1 MNERKWADEYEEH
14 RIEPRPGERITFD
27 NTYGKVRLDEI
38 RHHPPR
44 RRQGA
49 LHQRPRP
56 LDLRGRRHRQPE
68 HVGRARVTIHY
79 DMPEAEYHA
88 RPELSSTGARRIL
101 DSPARFRY
109 YEDHPTKPTP
119 AMLVGSAT
127 HTKILGVG
135 SPFITYPDE
144 HLTPSKNI
152 STSKATV
159 AWVAEQ
165 EAAGVIVLSA
175 ADARRVD
182 RMAEAVL
189 AEPEARAILERITG
203 REVTI
208 IQEVDGVP
216 VRARFDIYGDGEAAD
231 LKTGRDASPRFNKS
245 VAAFGYHLQTRFYD
259 DAYYAETGER
269 LRSFPL
275 IVVESAPP
283 HLVGVYD
290 LDFMY
295 EQTAAE
301 KCAEARRIWQA
312 CTVSGVWP
320 AYGRRTLTAPPWVVI
335 EDDEEDIKI

>member
-1 MNERKWADEYEEH
+1 MIDYS
-14 RIEPRPGERITFD
+14 
-27 NTYGKVRLDEI
+27 
-38 RHHPPR
+38 
-44 RRQGA
+44 
-49 LHQRPRP
+49 
-56 LDLRGRRHRQPE
+56 
-68 HVGRARVTIHY
+68 
-79 DMPEAEYHA
+79 MPEAEYHA

-109 YEDHPTKPTP
+109 YEDNPQPHKAVFDLGT
-119 AMLVGSAT
+119 AA

-135 SPFITYPDE
+135 ASIIECPAE
-144 HLTPSKNI
+144 HLTASGNV

-159 AWVAEQ
+159 AWEQ
-165 EAAGVIVLSA
+165 EQRAGGLIPITSK
-175 ADARRVD
+175 DALRVD

-189 AEPEARAILERITG
+189 AEPEARQILERITG

-245 VAAFGYHLQTRFYD
+245 VASFGYHLQRRWYD

-275 IVVESAPP
+275 IVVESAEP

-335 EDDEEDIKI
+335 EDDEELELKL

>member
-1 MNERKWADEYEEH
+1 M
-14 RIEPRPGERITFD
+14 I
-27 NTYGKVRLDEI
+27 
-38 RHHPPR
+38 
-44 RRQGA
+44 
-49 LHQRPRP
+49 
-56 LDLRGRRHRQPE
+56 
-68 HVGRARVTIHY
+68 IHGMS
-79 DMPEAEYHA
+79 DHEYHNL
-88 RPELSSTGARRIL
+88 RPELSSTGARRLL

-109 YEDHPTKPTP
+109 WEDNPQPHK
-119 AMLVGSAT
+119 AVFDLGSAA

-135 SPFITYPDE
+135 ANTVIYPPE
-144 HLTPSKNI
+144 HLTASGNV

-159 AWVAEQ
+159 AWEQ
-165 EAAGVIVLSA
+165 EHRANGLIPITSK
-175 ADARRVD
+175 DARRVD

-189 AEPEARAILERITG
+189 AEPEARQILERVTG

-208 IQEVDGVP
+208 IQEIDGVP
-216 VRARFDIYGDGEAAD
+216 VRVRFDMLGDGEAAD

-245 VAAFGYHLQTRFYD
+245 VAAFGYHLQTRWYD

-275 IVVESAPP
+275 IVVESAEP

-295 EQTAAE
+295 DQTAAE
-301 KCAEARRIWQA
+301 KCVEARRIWQA

-335 EDDEEDIKI
+335 EDDEEEIKI

>member
-1 MNERKWADEYEEH
+1 MTVYMDMSESAYHSRK
-14 RIEPRPGERITFD
+14 
-27 NTYGKVRLDEI
+27 
-38 RHHPPR
+38 
-44 RRQGA
+44 
-49 LHQRPRP
+49 
-56 LDLRGRRHRQPE
+56 
-68 HVGRARVTIHY
+68 
-79 DMPEAEYHA
+79 
-88 RPELSSTGARRIL
+88 ELSSTGARRIL
-101 DSPARFRY
+101 DSPARYRY
-109 YEDHPTKPTP
+109 FEDNPQPHKAVFDLGT
-119 AMLVGSAT
+119 AA

-135 SPFITYPDE
+135 ANVIEYPAE
-144 HLTPSKNI
+144 HLTASGNV

-159 AWVAEQ
+159 AWEQ
-165 EAAGVIVLSA
+165 EQRASGLIPITA
-175 ADARRVD
+175 ADARRAD

-189 AEPEARAILERITG
+189 AEPEARVILERITG

-216 VRARFDIYGDGEAAD
+216 VRARFDALGDGEAAD

-245 VAAFGYHLQTRFYD
+245 VASFGYFIQRRWYD
-259 DAYYAETGER
+259 DAYHAETGER

-275 IVVESAPP
+275 IVVESAAP

-335 EDDEEDIKI
+335 EDDEEEIKI

>member
-1 MNERKWADEYEEH
+1 MIDYS
-14 RIEPRPGERITFD
+14 
-27 NTYGKVRLDEI
+27 
-38 RHHPPR
+38 
-44 RRQGA
+44 
-49 LHQRPRP
+49 
-56 LDLRGRRHRQPE
+56 
-68 HVGRARVTIHY
+68 
-79 DMPEAEYHA
+79 MPESEYHA

-101 DSPARFRY
+101 DSPARYRY
-109 YEDHPTKPTP
+109 FEDNPQPHKAVFDLGT
-119 AMLVGSAT
+119 AA

-135 SPFITYPDE
+135 ANTVEYPARF
-144 HLTPSKNI
+144 LTPSGNLTTRRDMADEI
-152 STSKATV
+152 TG
-159 AWVAEQ
+159 WMAEQ
-165 EAAGVIVLSA
+165 RSAGLIPIGA
-175 ADARRVD
+175 DDARRVD

-189 AEPEARAILERITG
+189 AEPEARTILERITG

-245 VAAFGYHLQTRFYD
+245 VASFGYHLQRRWYD

-335 EDDEEDIKI
+335 EDDEEEIKI

>member
-1 MNERKWADEYEEH
+1 M
-14 RIEPRPGERITFD
+14 
-27 NTYGKVRLDEI
+27 
-38 RHHPPR
+38 
-44 RRQGA
+44 
-49 LHQRPRP
+49 
-56 LDLRGRRHRQPE
+56 
-68 HVGRARVTIHY
+68 TIHY
-79 DMPEAEYHA
+79 SMPEAEYHA
-88 RPELSSTGARRIL
+88 RPDLSSTGARRIL
-101 DSPARFRY
+101 DSPARFKY
-109 YEDHPTKPTP
+109 HEDHPSKPTP
-119 AMLVGSAT
+119 AMLVGTAT
-127 HTKILGVG
+127 HTKVLGTG
-135 SPFITYPDE
+135 SPFVTYPPE
-144 HLTPSKNI
+144 HLTPAGKV

-159 AWVAEQ
+159 AWEQ
-165 EAAGVIVLSA
+165 EQTDAGLIVLST
-175 ADARRVD
+175 ADAKRVD
-182 RMAEAVL
+182 GMAEAVL
-189 AEPEARAILERITG
+189 AEPEARVILERVKG

-208 IQEVDGVP
+208 IQEINGVP
-216 VRARFDIYGDGEAAD
+216 VRARFDIFGDGEAAD

-245 VAAFGYHLQTRFYD
+245 VAAFGYHLQRRWYD

-335 EDDEEDIKI
+335 EDDEEEIKI